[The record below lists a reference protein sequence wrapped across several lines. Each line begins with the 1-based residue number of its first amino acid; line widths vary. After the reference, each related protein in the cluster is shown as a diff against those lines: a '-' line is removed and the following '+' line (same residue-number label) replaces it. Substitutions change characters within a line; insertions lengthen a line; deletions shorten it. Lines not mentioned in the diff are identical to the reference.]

1 MRMRN
6 LSFLS
11 KKVRRYGHIL
21 RSALFMCMKTKFC
34 RKKYNFQCNF
44 SQKKVWLDWK
54 KILYFNQD
62 FINIV
67 FLMRLSFLSKK
78 DKKKVRLGLYYDQK
92 VEWTK
97 WENFILMSKDF
108 FLFNKKLSK
117 PRIKAERLPEDQ
129 KPCISLQIR
138 ILISKSPI
146 ICINIRFLTKLFI

>member
-1 MRMRN
+1 
-6 LSFLS
+6 
-11 KKVRRYGHIL
+11 
-21 RSALFMCMKTKFC
+21 
-34 RKKYNFQCNF
+34 
-44 SQKKVWLDWK
+44 
-54 KILYFNQD
+54 
-62 FINIV
+62 
-67 FLMRLSFLSKK
+67 MRLSFLSKK